1 MTNITIIP
9 IDNRPIC
16 YDIINDILAIDKN
29 INVSM
34 PDIKLLGDLK
44 KGAFVDELLKFLENS
59 SSIDYLIICL
69 DTLAYG
75 GLIPSRRCEDS
86 FFEIKERIEKFKE
99 IALKKAGK
107 ILGFSSIMRISNNNI
122 NEEEK
127 DYWSTYGKKIF
138 DYSYNL
144 HKNEVEKTNFE
155 IKNDIPKEILDD
167 YLKTRSRN
175 FEINKLYL
183 SWAKEGFFD
192 TLIFSKDD
200 CAPYGFNVKEAL
212 ELEKLVKKDNLSNV
226 KIKTGADEIPLSLIS
241 RALCKKNKLKINPIF
256 LQEKSKNLISKYEDI
271 SIENC
276 VLSQIKMT
284 GCEVNYSNPDLNF
297 IINNFKNEQG
307 DHVLGDVIKS
317 FQGEFPNYKKYFIAD
332 VNNANGADRGLIEEL
347 FKQSSDE
354 LFSYCGYNTSANTIG
369 ASLLIAIVKF
379 LALKNDSFNE
389 QAFKKIMF
397 IRFLDDWAYQALN
410 RKSVQV
416 SSDFKKALEEKID
429 ELNICAEKISKF
441 LNYYPKKVK
450 YSLPW
455 DRSFEIRIEIS

>member
-34 PDIKLLGDLK
+34 PDIKLLGGLK

-99 IALKKAGK
+99 IALKKADK

-144 HKNEVEKTNFE
+144 HKNEVEKTNLE

-212 ELEKLVKKDNLSNV
+212 ELEKLVKRDNLSNV

-276 VLSQIKMT
+276 VLSQIEMA
-284 GCEVNYSNPDLNF
+284 GCEIDYLNPDLNF

-307 DHVLGDVIKS
+307 DHVLGNVINS

-379 LALKNDSFNE
+379 LALKNGSFNE

-429 ELNICAEKISKF
+429 ELNICAERISKF
-441 LNYYPKKVK
+441 LDYYPKEVK